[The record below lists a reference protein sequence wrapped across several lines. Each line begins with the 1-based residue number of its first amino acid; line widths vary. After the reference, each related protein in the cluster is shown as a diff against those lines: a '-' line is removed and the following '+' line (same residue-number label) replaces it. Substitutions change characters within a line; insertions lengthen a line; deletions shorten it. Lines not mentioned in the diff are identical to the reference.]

1 MFDLR
6 IDTSTEWLTNVLDN
20 LDPFLIDH
28 AACERKASA
37 TALSFV
43 VRYPNRKQLVEA
55 MIDLAQE
62 ELAHFQQL
70 TAVIHE
76 RGLTLGADSK
86 DPYVNGLLKHV
97 RGPSEERL
105 LDRLL
110 TFGVIEGRGCERFMM
125 LAKALSPS
133 PLKQLYT
140 SLVASEARHHA
151 FFLHHVRKIYPQNIW
166 RDRLNFLLDVEAELV
181 RTLPIRSALH

>member
-20 LDPFLIDH
+20 FDPFLIDH

-62 ELAHFQQL
+62 ELSHFQQL
-70 TAVIHE
+70 TAVIHH
-76 RGLTLGADSK
+76 RGLTLGSDTK

-97 RGPSEERL
+97 RGPSDQRL
-105 LDRLL
+105 LDRLI
-110 TFGVIEGRGCERFMM
+110 TFGIIEGRGCERFMM
-125 LAKALSPS
+125 IAKALSPG
-133 PLKQLYT
+133 PLKELYT
-140 SLVASEARHHA
+140 DLVTSEARHHA
-151 FFLHHVRKIYPQNIW
+151 SFLHLVRQIYPQPVW
-166 RDRLNFLLDVEAELV
+166 RARLDGLLDIEAELI
-181 RTLPIRSALH
+181 RTLPIRAALH